1 VAVASDS
8 VFTTVSA
15 GSDLL
20 GTSIQSTS
28 IQRIGYVPPPMISA
42 LTPSARWVQPLALVM
57 LLASATVSTYYL
69 MHGVAT
75 ERVLKT
81 FDFGDERFD
90 RYRSVR
96 REWRP
101 RVGSTLLVRAFHS
114 TDRETMR
121 HRIALFFAASF
132 FALGVLYLLI
142 DRQIG
147 RQIGRRAAPFMILG
161 TFLALYYAN
170 TPLAEN
176 TWQPWDMP
184 ALVLSA
190 LALLFALRQS
200 PWLLAV
206 TIIAAVPFKETL
218 LVMVAF
224 YPFFEGRSRRWG
236 LAWAALVFALGYAL
250 RLVIE
255 ILVANPIGPNAFSYH
270 VNADPSRMSRLEE
283 NARFLFSFELNHLA
297 WANAGTLL
305 ILFLLPAPRPVLRG
319 FKVAAALLYLGLF
332 VTASFNEFRVFF
344 EALPGGLLLLFAAL
358 HPDRPVSA
366 ERA

>member
-1 VAVASDS
+1 
-8 VFTTVSA
+8 
-15 GSDLL
+15 
-20 GTSIQSTS
+20 
-28 IQRIGYVPPPMISA
+28 M
-42 LTPSARWVQPLALVM
+42 RWVQPLALVM

-81 FDFGDERFD
+81 FDFGDKRFD

-114 TDRETMR
+114 TDSETMR
-121 HRIALFFAASF
+121 HRIAVFFAASF
-132 FALGVLYLLI
+132 FVLGVLYLLI
-142 DRQIG
+142 DR
-147 RQIGRRAAPFMILG
+147 RRRAAPFMILG

-200 PWLLAV
+200 PWLLAA

-236 LAWAALVFALGYAL
+236 LAWAAAVFALGYAV
-250 RLVIE
+250 RLLIE
-255 ILVANPIGPNAFSYH
+255 MLVANPIGPGAFSYH
-270 VNADPSRMSRLEE
+270 VNADPSRMLRIEE
-283 NARFLFSFELNHLA
+283 NVRFLFSLELNHVA

-305 ILFLLPAPRPVLRG
+305 ILFLLPARGPVLRG
-319 FKVAAALLYLGLF
+319 FKVAAGLLFLGLF

-358 HPDRPVSA
+358 YPDGPERP
-366 ERA
+366 ERPEP